1 MGASSAAALR
11 LLSSNHNGGQVTA
24 KRSRSRSP
32 AVTVPSTPNKASLNN
47 PSLAASLAA
56 SQQSPH
62 DHSSTSA
69 AAAEQSSLISSFLRL
84 PASMFTPM
92 IDMTSTQALVTLVSN
107 KAIEKDHQTEGFT
120 RRRGDEDHL
129 IKLVK
134 SLLVVTTKQPFPS
147 PPPARSFGAHHVG
160 MLVNPTHLRVTIDH
174 HHHSR
179 IGAALF
185 VILHVH
191 EVHACMM
198 LMIDIWW
205 P

>member
-1 MGASSAAALR
+1 MTISGGQQPVQPRFSNNNSHHSSGGGGGSASNGSNNNKREEMGASSAAALR

-69 AAAEQSSLISSFLRL
+69 AAAAVAAAEQSSLISSFLRL

-107 KAIEKDHQTEGFT
+107 NRIEKDHPTE
-120 RRRGDEDHL
+120 RRFQ
-129 IKLVK
+129 KAK
-134 SLLVVTTKQPFPS
+134 
-147 PPPARSFGAHHVG
+147 RS
-160 MLVNPTHLRVTIDH
+160 
-174 HHHSR
+174 
-179 IGAALF
+179 
-185 VILHVH
+185 
-191 EVHACMM
+191 
-198 LMIDIWW
+198 
-205 P
+205 